1 MSEIEQLYREHLG
14 CASHDCEK
22 TTANEQG
29 GVSSPT
35 TADYTLLPA
44 RAVDMVTLLMT
55 DALQK
60 YDRDNWRLIDAH
72 DHINHCV
79 RHLMMF
85 QRTGSTDDLTRAT
98 CRAMMALEM
107 QTTYLNTNYLFRDD
121 SAESQ
126 SHYKTAT
133 SPAEYQKHQ
142 DEWLEQLF

>member
-1 MSEIEQLYREHLG
+1 MSKIEQLYREHLG

-35 TADYTLLPA
+35 TADYTLLPP

-60 YDRDNWRLIDAH
+60 YDRDNWRLIGAH

-85 QRTGSTDDLTRAT
+85 QRTGSTDDLTRAA

-107 QTTYLNTNYLFRDD
+107 QTTHLNTNYLFRDD

-126 SHYKTAT
+126 PHNQAAT
-133 SPAEYQKHQ
+133 GSTKHQKHQ
-142 DEWLEQLF
+142 DEWLE

>member
-1 MSEIEQLYREHLG
+1 MSKIEQLYREHLG

-22 TTANEQG
+22 TTANKQG

-60 YDRDNWRLIDAH
+60 YDRDNWRLIGGH
-72 DHINHCV
+72 DHLNHCV

-85 QRTGSTDDLTRAT
+85 QRTGSTDDLTRAA

-107 QTTYLNTNYLFRDD
+107 QTTSIEYD
-121 SAESQ
+121 STESQ
-126 SHYKTAT
+126 SHYKAAT
-133 SPAEYQKHQ
+133 GSTKHQKHKN
-142 DEWLEQLF
+142 ERMEFLL

>member
-1 MSEIEQLYREHLG
+1 MSKIEQLYREHLG

-22 TTANEQG
+22 ITANEQG

-60 YDRDNWRLIDAH
+60 YDRDNWRLIGGH

-85 QRTGSTDDLTRAT
+85 QRTGSTDDLTRAA

-107 QTTYLNTNYLFRDD
+107 QTTYLDDD
-121 SAESQ
+121 SAEGQ
-126 SHYKTAT
+126 PHYKAAT
-133 SPAEYQKHQ
+133 GSTEHQ
-142 DEWLEQLF
+142 EHKNEWLEQLF

>member
-1 MSEIEQLYREHLG
+1 MSHIEKLYREHLG

-44 RAVDMVTLLMT
+44 RSLELVTLLMT
-55 DALQK
+55 DALKK
-60 YDRDNWRLIDAH
+60 YERDNWRLIESQ
-72 DHINHCV
+72 DHINHCI
-79 RHLMMF
+79 RHLLMF
-85 QRTGSTDDLTRAT
+85 QRTGSTDDLTRAA
-98 CRAMMALEM
+98 CRVMMALEM
-107 QTTYLNTNYLFRDD
+107 QTTHLEND
-121 SAESQ
+121 SAENKLNN
-126 SHYKTAT
+126 KTAT

>member
-1 MSEIEQLYREHLG
+1 MSKIEQLYREHLG
-14 CASHDCEK
+14 CASHNCEK
-22 TTANEQG
+22 TTANEHG

-44 RAVDMVTLLMT
+44 RSLELVTLLMT
-55 DALQK
+55 DALKK
-60 YDRDNWRLIDAH
+60 YDRDNWRLIVSQ

-79 RHLMMF
+79 RHLLMF

-107 QTTYLNTNYLFRDD
+107 QTTNIEYD

-126 SHYKTAT
+126 SHHKATT

-142 DEWLEQLF
+142 NERLEFLL

>member
-1 MSEIEQLYREHLG
+1 MSNIEQLYREHLG

-22 TTANEQG
+22 TTANKQG

-60 YDRDNWRLIDAH
+60 YDRNNWRLIVAH

-107 QTTYLNTNYLFRDD
+107 QTTYLDDD

-126 SHYKTAT
+126 SHYKAAT